1 MNAPATPRTY
11 AALRRAVLAVVG
23 SGRRRIEE
31 AWVRTY
37 HETGRLIAGH
47 LLLNKARADYGAEV
61 FTRLAAETQISKR
74 VLYECVQFYR
84 CFPIVRPGAQLSWA
98 QYRLLCQVENPALR
112 TALVAEVSRRALKKA
127 DLESRVRAL
136 NATLAAPVE
145 DASPAPPASGL
156 VKLLRPRRGT
166 PGVFRVVARGSGPA
180 VDIGFKFYLPLSD
193 ADQRRF
199 SPGTFV
205 RWAEAAWRAADD
217 ATTADLFT
225 YRAAVQR
232 VVDGDTLVVT
242 LALPPGEMDEKLRL
256 RGLDCP
262 EIDTPEGKAAKR
274 FVDVQL
280 LEAVEAIV
288 ATAKVDKYDRYLAD
302 VFVRGREGEEVF
314 LNNALLKNGHAV
326 PMGHEAMDEWV
337 P

>member
-1 MNAPATPRTY
+1 
-11 AALRRAVLAVVG
+11 VLSVVV

-37 HETGRLIAGH
+37 HETGRLIAAH
-47 LLLNKARADYGAEV
+47 LLLNKDRADYGAEV
-61 FTRLAAETQISKR
+61 FTRLAEETQISKR
-74 VLYECVQFYR
+74 TLHECVQFYR

-98 QYRLLCQVENPALR
+98 QYRLLCQVENPELR
-112 TALVAEVSRRALKKA
+112 TALVAEVSRRDFTKA
-127 DLESRVRAL
+127 ALESRVRAL

-145 DASPAPPASGL
+145 EASPAPSASAP

-166 PGVFRVVARGSGPA
+166 PGVFRVVARASGPA
-180 VDIGFKFYLPLSD
+180 VDIGFKFYLPLS
-193 ADQRRF
+193 AAGQRTF

-205 RWAEAAWRAADD
+205 RSTDETWAAAPD
-217 ATTADLFT
+217 ATVADLFT
-225 YRAAVQR
+225 FRASVQR
-232 VVDGDTLVVT
+232 VIDGDTLVVT

-280 LEAVEAIV
+280 LDATEVII

-302 VFVRGREGEEVF
+302 VFIRGRDGEEIF

-326 PMGHEAMDEWV
+326 PMGNEAMDEWV